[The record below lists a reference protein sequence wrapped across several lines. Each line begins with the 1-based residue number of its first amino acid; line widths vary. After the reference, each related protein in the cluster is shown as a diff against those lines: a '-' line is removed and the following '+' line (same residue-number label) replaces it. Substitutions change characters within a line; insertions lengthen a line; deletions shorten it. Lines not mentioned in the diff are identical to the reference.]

1 MSTDRRGHGRLP
13 QLVAAMA
20 ATWSLVGAGPALG
33 EASPPAQAV
42 ADDGVFLPY
51 AAAPARPVGVCI
63 VDSGVDVNRDT
74 QGQIAFR
81 EAIDGGDPG
90 DVAANKHGTRMAM
103 MAAAAVNGW
112 GMIGTAPGAVRIVS
126 VRILSPG
133 SDAASYP
140 GYVRGIAECRRY
152 QPRYNIKVISL
163 SLGNPRG
170 GDDPTVAAQIDSARD
185 YGMDVLAA
193 AGNASTPTADFPASY
208 PPVLSVAAMNRSRGL
223 CAFTDR
229 GPAIRLL
236 APGCG
241 LDSADPVTGAPGFS
255 VEAGTSEATAIAA
268 AALGALR
275 AYRPDLTTDQAEG
288 LITASA
294 GGRLDLA
301 AAFRAAG
308 LGSVIA
314 LGAARARQYAPR
326 IPPPRASL
334 GRRGRRLVLSLRARP
349 RGVRALVRVRGRRG
363 PSGRVG
369 TLRALEVKGPRISFP
384 AAGAVS
390 VSVRYA
396 DAGHPGKRGREV
408 TLRVPR

>member
-133 SDAASYP
+133 SDVVSYADFD
-140 GYVRGIAECRRY
+140 RGITECQHY
-152 QPRYNIKVISL
+152 QPLYNIKVISL
-163 SLGNPRG
+163 SLGGFSG
-170 GDDPTVAAQIDSARD
+170 GEDASVQDQIDSARH
-185 YGMDVLAA
+185 YGMNVLAA
-193 AGNASTPTADFPASY
+193 AGNDGTPTVDFPASY
-208 PPVLSVAAMNRSRGL
+208 QPVLPVTAMGRSHGL
-223 CAFTDR
+223 CAFSDR
-229 GPAIRLL
+229 SPAIRLL

-241 LDSADPVTGAPGFS
+241 LDSADPLTGTPRFG
-255 VEAGTSEATAIAA
+255 VEQGTSEATAIAA

-288 LITASA
+288 LLTAAAS
-294 GGRLDLA
+294 GRLDIA

-308 LGSVIA
+308 LSSVIA
-314 LGAARARQYAPR
+314 SGAARARQYAPR
-326 IPPPRASL
+326 LPLPRASL
-334 GRRGRRLVLSLRARP
+334 GRRGRRLVLSLHGRP
-349 RGVRALVRVRGRRG
+349 RGVWALVRVRGRRG
-363 PSGRVG
+363 PSGQVG

-396 DAGHPGKRGREV
+396 DAGLPGKRGREV

>member
-103 MAAAAVNGW
+103 MAAGAVNGW

-126 VRILSPG
+126 VRIVSPG
-133 SDAASYP
+133 SDVVSYADFD
-140 GYVRGIAECRRY
+140 RGITECQHY
-152 QPRYNIKVISL
+152 QPLYNIKVISL
-163 SLGNPRG
+163 SLGGFSG
-170 GDDPTVAAQIDSARD
+170 GADASVQDQIDSARH
-185 YGMDVLAA
+185 YGMNVLAA
-193 AGNASTPTADFPASY
+193 AGNDGTPTVDFPASY
-208 PPVLSVAAMNRSRGL
+208 QPVLPVTAMGRSHGL
-223 CAFTDR
+223 CAFSDR

-241 LDSADPVTGAPGFS
+241 LDSADPLTGTPHFG
-255 VEAGTSEATAIAA
+255 VEQGTSEATAIAA

-288 LITASA
+288 LLTAAAS
-294 GGRLDLA
+294 GRLDIA
-301 AAFRAAG
+301 AGFRAAG

-314 LGAARARQYAPR
+314 SGSARLGSLAPPHASLRRQER
-326 IPPPRASL
+326 RLILKLSGRPPR
-334 GRRGRRLVLSLRARP
+334 
-349 RGVRALVRVRGRRG
+349 VRALVRVRGRRG
-363 PSGRVG
+363 SSRRPR
-369 TLRALEVKGPRISFP
+369 TIQTLEVNGPGITFP
-384 AAGAVS
+384 AVGAVS
-390 VSVRYA
+390 VSVRYV
-396 DAGHPGKRGREV
+396 DVGHPAKRSREV